1 MVEVRQHSVP
11 PGVPNERLYPGHEL
25 PRDRVRSALSA
36 PSVACSVFA
45 GAALMTI
52 LVPALWLPVAIIA
65 SAYAFW
71 ISNLRFRLPMRVPQ
85 SWPGRDWGEL
95 RDGSDTNYKEAG
107 GILYL
112 GTDANGHELWI
123 TNSDARRHIFVLGT
137 TGSGKTELLLGLL
150 VQPMMWGSGCMFV
163 DGKGTT
169 EFYARV
175 YSLAKR
181 MGREDDVRL
190 INFTG
195 ISSADGADPDAP
207 AGSIGS
213 QSNTLNPFARG
224 TADQLANMITS
235 LMGGDQGGDQMWR
248 DRAVQLVSTLIRAL
262 VEMRDAGEILLD
274 VQTLRAYMPLGE
286 GVPDGVK
293 GSKVDDTTARTAV
306 RLRITRAQA
315 AALAAIST
323 EQWEQLKQ
331 ETSVTALYLRALNGD
346 FSEATRLALQGF
358 MTTLPGYSL
367 AKALAGKAQ
376 ESKTL
381 EQHGYLTMQLTKP
394 LGTMA
399 DDFGHIFRT
408 PLAEVDMEDVIFN
421 RRILVVLLPALQK
434 APEETKNLGRIIVA
448 MAKSMMGAAS
458 GSRVVG
464 TRKEIVETAPTRSP
478 SPFLAIF
485 DEAGYYLVK
494 GMDVM
499 AAQARSLGFSVI
511 VGAQDL
517 QAMRGDNP
525 QAANSVIA
533 NTFLNCIGATVD
545 ADATLQFIQT
555 KTGKQRVAAT
565 TGGQRQAGL
574 LATAPR
580 DSLDY
585 TYLEVDQTTAAD
597 LRNLGP
603 GEFKFIFQDR
613 VHSGRGFYVGSD
625 ITRSISINTFL
636 PVRGPADK
644 LPGQDRDAEEERYV
658 DDMKN
663 AWNAVNENKA
673 IQPVSSAT
681 IDIVTWLAALN
692 SDLGLS
698 GADLAGGSLA
708 ARFMTALAL
717 NSQDNR
723 FDDGKKSEV
732 PEEQF
737 DRRFFGDD
745 EDEKS
750 DTMAMPGM
758 QG

>member
-1 MVEVRQHSVP
+1 MAEARRHAAPAGVP
-11 PGVPNERLYPGHEL
+11 PDRLYPGHEL
-25 PRDRVRSALSA
+25 PRDGIRSALASPA
-36 PSVACSVFA
+36 FGVVLFA
-45 GAALMTI
+45 GAGLATLLAPAAWLPAALAAG
-52 LVPALWLPVAIIA
+52 VYALWM
-65 SAYAFW
+65 SGM
-71 ISNLRFRLPMRVPQ
+71 RFRLPMRVPQ
-85 SWPGRDWGEL
+85 SWPGPDWGSR
-95 RDGSDTNYKEAG
+95 RDGSDTEYSPAS

-112 GTDANGHELWI
+112 GTDQDGHELWI
-123 TNSDARRHIFVLGT
+123 SNSDARRHIFVLGT

-207 AGSIGS
+207 AGSLGS

-262 VEMRDAGEILLD
+262 VEMRDSGEILLD
-274 VQTLRAYMPLGE
+274 VQTLRTYMPLGE
-286 GVPDGVK
+286 GVPGGTKSVAEN
-293 GSKVDDTTARTAV
+293 DDTARTASELQIS
-306 RLRITRAQA
+306 RTEA
-315 AALAAIST
+315 AGLKGISP
-323 EQWEQLKQ
+323 EQWERIR
-331 ETSVTALYLRALNGD
+331 ENRSVTALYLRALNRE
-346 FSEATRLALQGF
+346 FSDATRLALQGF
-358 MTTLPGYSL
+358 LTTLPGFKLSV
-367 AKALAGKAQ
+367 ALAG
-376 ESKTL
+376 ESQGEKTL

-408 PLAEVDMEDVIFN
+408 PLAEVDMEDVVLN

-464 TRKEIVETAPTRSP
+464 TRREIVETAPTRSP

-499 AAQARSLGFSVI
+499 AAQARSLGFSVV

-533 NTFLNCIGATVD
+533 NTYLNCIGATVD
-545 ADATLQFIQT
+545 ADDTLRFIQA
-555 KTGKQRVAAT
+555 KTGKQRVAAS
-565 TGGQRQAGL
+565 TGGRRQAGL
-574 LATAPR
+574 LAAAPR
-580 DSLDY
+580 DSTDY
-585 TYLEVDQTTAAD
+585 SYIEVDQTTPGE
-597 LRNLGP
+597 LRNLGA
-603 GEFKFIFQDR
+603 GEFKFIFEDR
-613 VHSGRGFYVGSD
+613 VHTGRGFYVGSA
-625 ITRSISINTFL
+625 ITRSIGINTFL

-644 LPGQDRDAEEERYV
+644 LPGRRSEEEVRFANE
-658 DDMKN
+658 MKD
-663 AWNAVNENKA
+663 AWKA
-673 IQPVSSAT
+673 ARRDPGK
-681 IDIVTWLAALN
+681 IVRQSLSHLPTVTHLAALDV
-692 SDLGLS
+692 DLGLRPD
-698 GADLAGGSLA
+698 GYAGGGLA
-708 ARFMTALAL
+708 ARFITAMACQSGDSRYAARNLLDAPPL
-717 NSQDNR
+717 DIR
-723 FDDGKKSEV
+723 DD
-732 PEEQF
+732 
-737 DRRFFGDD
+737 RIDD
-745 EDEKS
+745 EG
-750 DTMAMPGM
+750 DTWAQP
-758 QG
+758 Q